1 MKVAGFLLLALLFA
15 GPGLAGDWTSYA
27 NARFGETIDIP
38 PGFVNDVG
46 EPENGDGLTFHSAD
60 GKAELLVWGN
70 NLVDEDFKADG
81 QSRVG
86 DESADGWDV
95 SYQKDAGL
103 AWSVYSGSKG
113 DRIMYAR
120 SISSCKGTQAVHFRI
135 EYPATQKKDYDAIV
149 DRLSKSL
156 KPPPDSEC
164 S

>member
-1 MKVAGFLLLALLFA
+1 MKFAGIVLSALLLA
-15 GPGLAGDWTSYA
+15 GPAHAGDWTSYA

-38 PGFVNDVG
+38 PGFVNDVP

-81 QSRVG
+81 QSRVS
-86 DESADGWDV
+86 DETDNGWDV
-95 SYQKDAGL
+95 SYQKDAGQ
-103 AWSVYSGSKG
+103 AWGVYSGSKG
-113 DRIMYAR
+113 NRIMYAR
-120 SISSCKGTQAVHFRI
+120 SIASCKRAQAVHFRI
-135 EYPATQKKDYDAIV
+135 EYPGAQKKEYDAIV

-156 KPPPDSEC
+156 KAPPDAEC